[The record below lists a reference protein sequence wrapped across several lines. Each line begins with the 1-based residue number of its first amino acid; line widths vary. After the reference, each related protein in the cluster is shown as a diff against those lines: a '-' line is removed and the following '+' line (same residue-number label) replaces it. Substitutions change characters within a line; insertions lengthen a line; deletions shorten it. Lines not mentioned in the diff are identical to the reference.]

1 MCLTWLRG
9 KSLLLQEM
17 KSDDCKWAI
26 AVTQG
31 SFTLRGHLY
40 QLTFWCQFLQRKGKK
55 CELWLQ
61 HQIILSMYKKITLRV
76 TLMLYEQD
84 MLLTPRISNGWL
96 HYLNAHEIFSGVL
109 SLVRFWQFVWLVHK
123 YLMIFCWRLVSS
135 LRNYS
140 WPDLSL
146 LFPVA
151 LYFSA
156 PSHKQG
162 EEDKETVN
170 DYISG

>member
-76 TLMLYEQD
+76 TVNALWTGHAADTKNLQWTIALFKRPWNIFRGAVSSD
-84 MLLTPRISNGWL
+84 VLTVCLTSPQIFDDILLTPGLKFKELFLAWSLPSISCGPL
-96 HYLNAHEIFSGVL
+96 FLCSL
-109 SLVRFWQFVWLVHK
+109 SQTGRGG
-123 YLMIFCWRLVSS
+123 
-135 LRNYS
+135 
-140 WPDLSL
+140 
-146 LFPVA
+146 
-151 LYFSA
+151 
-156 PSHKQG
+156 QG
-162 EEDKETVN
+162 D
-170 DYISG
+170 S